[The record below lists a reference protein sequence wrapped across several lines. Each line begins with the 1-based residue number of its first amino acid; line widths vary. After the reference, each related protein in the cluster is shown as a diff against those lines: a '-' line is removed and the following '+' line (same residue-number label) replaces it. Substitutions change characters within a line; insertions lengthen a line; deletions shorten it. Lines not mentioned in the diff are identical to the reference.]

1 VEHETILILGG
12 YGNTGLCLARLLLQE
27 TDAGILLAGRT
38 GERAAAQLNTLFKG
52 NRASGTCAD
61 ASNRESISRALK
73 GVDFLIVASSTAKH
87 AGEVAAASLDA
98 GIDYLDIHYSQ
109 QKVEVLRSMAGEIE
123 AAGRCF
129 ITEAGFHPGLPAAMV
144 RYVAEAFT
152 RMDRAIVGSVI
163 NQVIP
168 MTDALY
174 ELVEELRGYQAELFK
189 DGRWQ
194 KVGWTS
200 SRKIN
205 FGQRFGSR
213 SCFPMMLE
221 EMRAVPKLCPSV
233 KETGFYIAGFNWF
246 VDWIVFPLGMVA
258 LSVWPERA
266 VKPVGKL
273 IHWGMKRFSS
283 PPFGLVMKVVASG
296 EKDGQPKSVELS
308 VYHEDGYM
316 FTAIPVVACMLQYL
330 DGSIARPGLWM
341 MGHLIDPQRLVK
353 DMERMGVEVRCVSR
367 PEEEWGASAP

>member
-1 VEHETILILGG
+1 MEHETILILGG

-27 TDAGILLAGRT
+27 TDACVVLAGRT
-38 GERAAAQLNTLFKG
+38 GERAERAAVQLNVLFKG
-52 NRASGTCAD
+52 SRASGTCAD
-61 ASNRESISRALK
+61 ASDRKSLGRALK

-87 AGEVAAASLDA
+87 VKEVAAASLDA
-98 GIDYLDIHYSQ
+98 GVDYLDIHYSQ
-109 QKVEVLRSMAGEIE
+109 QKIGVLRSLAGEIE
-123 AAGRCF
+123 HAGRCF

-144 RYVAEAFT
+144 RHVAQSFT
-152 RMDRAIVGSVI
+152 RMDRAIVASVI

-168 MTDALY
+168 MTDSLY

-194 KVGWTS
+194 KARWTS

-205 FGQRFGSR
+205 FGPRFGSR
-213 SCFPMMLE
+213 TCFPMMLE
-221 EMRAVPKLCPSV
+221 EMRAVPELCPSV
-233 KETGFYIAGFNWF
+233 RETGFYIAGFNWF

-258 LSVWPERA
+258 LGIWPERA

-283 PPFGLVMKVVASG
+283 PPFGLVMKVEASG
-296 EKDGQPKSVELS
+296 EKDGQPKTVELS
-308 VYHEDGYM
+308 AYHEDGYM

-341 MGHLIDPQRLVK
+341 MGHVVNPARLME
-353 DMERMGVEVRCVSR
+353 DMKRMGVEVRI
-367 PEEEWGASAP
+367 EERSGP